1 LRDGC
6 DASAQPPPSKRAPFT
21 VTVCAPGH
29 QASVLSGPVAAMVLS
44 ATTIFPAEAENM
56 IGETELDVVVIVGD
70 ATVCLACAIPHH
82 HQGES

>member
-29 QASVLSGPVAAMVLS
+29 QASVLSGLVAAMVPS
-44 ATTIFPAEAENM
+44 ATAILPAKAEDMVGEA
-56 IGETELDVVVIVGD
+56 ELDVVVVVGD
-70 ATVCLACAIPHH
+70 ATVGFACAIPHH
-82 HQGES
+82 RQGES